1 MSGEMLTRTFG
12 DTGIVAS
19 AVGLGTW
26 AIGGWMWGG
35 TDADRSVAAIQASI
49 DEGITLID
57 TAPAYGQGVA
67 EEIVGR
73 ALEGRRENVVLATK
87 CGLVWHTDKGN
98 HFFDIDGR
106 PVHRYLGR
114 DSIVEEVEQ
123 SLRRLNTDYIDHY
136 ITHWQDPTTPVAET
150 MEALRSLKSAG
161 KIRSIGAS
169 NTSADELGAYVAEGG
184 LDAVQEEYS
193 MLKRDI
199 ETTLLPLCREHGVS
213 TLSYSSL
220 GLGLL
225 TGKIGPGHDIH
236 RRRSAQGQPP
246 LLGREPRESRPVR
259 DVDRGDLR
267 GPRRKPC
274 ASRHCLDAA
283 AARHHVF
290 ALRGAQPGSGARER
304 EGRASLPDR
313 CGPGSHFRISR
324 GASAR
329 PGRLT
334 RNTLRRETT
343 NGGLAP
349 ANEAVMRRTRE
360 EEDWM
365 HRRRRRV

>member
-1 MSGEMLTRTFG
+1 MNGEMLTRKLG

-35 TDADRSVAAIQASI
+35 TDADRSVAAIQAAI

-73 ALEGRRENVVLATK
+73 ALKGRRENVVLATK

-98 HFFDIDGR
+98 HFFDADGR

-114 DSIVEEVEQ
+114 DSIVAEVEQ
-123 SLRRLNTDYIDHY
+123 SLRRLNTDHIDHY

-169 NTSADELGAYVAEGG
+169 NTSPDDLGAYVAQGG

-225 TGKIGPGHDIH
+225 TGKIGPGHEFTGD
-236 RRRSAQGQPP
+236 
-246 LLGREPRESRPVR
+246 
-259 DVDRGDLR
+259 DLR
-267 GPRRKPC
+267 RDNPRFSVANRERVARFVTSISAIC
-274 ASRHCLDAA
+274 EDHDASPAQVVIAWTLRQPGITFSLCGARSPDQARENAKAGRVSLTAADLEAIDASAA
-283 AARHHVF
+283 AH
-290 ALRGAQPGSGARER
+290 LRDMDG
-304 EGRASLPDR
+304 
-313 CGPGSHFRISR
+313 
-324 GASAR
+324 
-329 PGRLT
+329 
-334 RNTLRRETT
+334 
-343 NGGLAP
+343 
-349 ANEAVMRRTRE
+349 
-360 EEDWM
+360 
-365 HRRRRRV
+365 